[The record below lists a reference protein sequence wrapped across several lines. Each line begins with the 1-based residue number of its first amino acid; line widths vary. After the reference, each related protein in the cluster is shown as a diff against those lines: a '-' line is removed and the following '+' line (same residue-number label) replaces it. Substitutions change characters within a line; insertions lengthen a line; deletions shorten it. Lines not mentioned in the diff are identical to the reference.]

1 MIAKDGKQ
9 LQSMAMDGIRWERMA
24 RMTRVG
30 RDGNWLQKI
39 AMVVYW
45 AAKNKTKND

>member
-24 RMTRVG
+24 RMARMARME
-30 RDGNWLQKI
+30 RDGNWLQNMT
-39 AMVVYW
+39 MVVYW
-45 AAKNKTKND
+45 AAKK